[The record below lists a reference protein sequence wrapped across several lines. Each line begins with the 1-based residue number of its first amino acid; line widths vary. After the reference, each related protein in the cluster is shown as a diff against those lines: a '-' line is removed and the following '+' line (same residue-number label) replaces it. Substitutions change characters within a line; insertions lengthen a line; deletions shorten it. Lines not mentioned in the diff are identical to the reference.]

1 MFSSE
6 KWFGGGAD
14 NFYSHTIDQSLR
26 FEDGDSPYL
35 SRTPSSAGNRKTWTW
50 SAWVKRGN
58 LGLKRLFT
66 AGTSG
71 SSYIQ
76 IRFDTNDEILCSS
89 EQPSLVLN
97 LKTTQKFRDLSAW
110 YHIVVAMDTTQS
122 TAANRTKLYINGSQ
136 VTDFSSSTRPTQNT
150 DLLINS
156 TTAHMIGALSYSTTS
171 NPYDGYM
178 AEVNFID
185 GQALTPASF
194 GETKA
199 GIWIP
204 KDTSGLTFGT
214 NGFRL
219 KFQDSSAL
227 GDDTSGNGNDYTSN
241 GLAAT
246 DVVLDSPT
254 NNWCTINP
262 LSSRGTQSEGNL
274 KTVTEASGY
283 SSTVGSMGH
292 TSGKWYWEVVPTS
305 AVSGGPYIGVVD
317 ETYDS
322 TNSGSAV
329 GYLLGNDGVDSIA
342 YYFNGNKYINGT
354 GSSYGASYTTDDI
367 IGVALNL
374 DDNEI
379 TFYKNNASQGTIS
392 HTFSGNN
399 ILPAVSDGSNT
410 SSTVTFIFN
419 FGQDSSFAG
428 TKTAQGNTDDNGNGD
443 FYYSPPSGFLALCT
457 ANLPNPGIDPAED
470 EEPADHFNTVLY
482 TGNGSSISDT
492 QAISGVGFSPDW
504 TWIKAR
510 SASYSHVLN
519 DSVRGAGKNLFSDSD
534 TTENVGGSSGDLFTS
549 FDSDGFTVNYKYGG
563 GSNAAVNGN
572 GTTYVSWN
580 WKVNGGST
588 SNVSAGSSSNIRLIG
603 GGTADQA
610 AVQANTKAGISIV
623 SFENTARSSSD
634 FLTFPHGLNSTPE
647 MVWVKSRDS
656 ANYWAIFHASAGSST
671 LGFLGSSLGSNAFIS
686 SSFWNSVNSSTVK
699 FASNGNISAT
709 NEDII
714 AYCFHS
720 VEGYSKMGS
729 FTGNNSP
736 DGPFVYTGFRPALV
750 IVKNSTGTESW
761 GIGDSIR
768 SPINPAN
775 DRLYPNLSNV
785 EYSTGDW
792 IDLVSNGFKS
802 RGTAFNTSSATYI
815 YLAFAEQ
822 PFKYSNAR

>member
-1 MFSSE
+1 MSGPFGSSQ
-6 KWFGGGAD
+6 WMYSSGVAG
-14 NFYSHTIDQSLR
+14 FYPHNVNQSLR
-26 FEDGDSPYL
+26 FEDGDNPYL
-35 SRTPSSAGNRKTWTW
+35 SKT
-50 SAWVKRGN
+50 
-58 LGLKRLFT
+58 L
-66 AGTSG
+66 SG
-71 SSYIQ
+71 SSGTIFTFSCWVKLGNLSINRCLLQGYADGSNFAQIVLYSGNYIGMYSATSGTA
-76 IRFDTNDEILCSS
+76 RLFAY
-89 EQPSLVLN
+89 
-97 LKTTQKFRDLSAW
+97 TQALQRDPSAW
-110 YHIVVAMDTTQS
+110 YNIVV
-122 TAANRTKLYINGSQ
+122 KFNGTLGSEEFKIYVNGENQ
-136 VTDFSSSTRPTQNT
+136 T
-150 DLLINS
+150 L
-156 TTAHMIGALSYSTTS
+156 TTS
-171 NPYDGYM
+171 TSLSAHQSNIGKNNAHYIGNNFNQSLDMDGYF

-185 GQALTPASF
+185 GTALDADSF

-219 KFQDSSAL
+219 KFQNSSSI
-227 GDDTSGNGNDYTSN
+227 GDDTSGNNNDFTATN
-241 GLAAT
+241 LAAT
-246 DVVLDSPT
+246 DVVLDNPS

-262 LSSRGTQSEGNL
+262 LSSRGTQSQGNL

-292 TSGKWYWEVVPTS
+292 TTGKWYWEVVPTS
-305 AVSGGPYIGVVD
+305 AVTGGPLIGVVD